1 VKKDVVEPGSNPV
14 VTPQETPVITPQETP
29 VPVTVIKRKA
39 IPKAVKTT
47 LWNMHF
53 TENNAKGA
61 CQVCAKEIKMSEFE
75 AGHIIAAAN
84 GGSDN
89 VENLMPICGLCNK
102 SMGTQNLHEFK
113 RIYFEKSSTAE
124 PK

>member
-1 VKKDVVEPGSNPV
+1 MPALVAPALVA
-14 VTPQETPVITPQETP
+14 TVITPVTTP
-29 VPVTVIKRKA
+29 AVASKRKT
-39 IPKAVKTT
+39 IPKAVKST

-53 TENNAKGA
+53 TENNAKGE
-61 CQVCAKEIKMSEFE
+61 CKVCTKEIKMSEFE

-89 VENLMPICGLCNK
+89 IDNLLPICALCNK
-102 SMGTQNLHEFK
+102 SMGTQNLHEFR
-113 RIYFEKSSTAE
+113 RIYFEKSIATE

>member
-1 VKKDVVEPGSNPV
+1 VVEPGSNPV
-14 VTPQETPVITPQETP
+14 VIPQETP
-29 VPVTVIKRKA
+29 VPAIKRKA

-53 TENNAKGA
+53 TENNAKGG
-61 CQVCAKEIKMSEFE
+61 CQVCDKEIKMSEFE

-113 RIYFEKSSTAE
+113 RIYFEKSGTTE